1 MRYVTS
7 MHCLSL
13 FRPAVGTCFVC
24 VATPVASGPAVLFRT
39 QRATALCA
47 DLVLSEL
54 STLVLNEPKADVTR
68 TASQTQ
74 DPRPP
79 PPPLYQYPSWKHAK
93 ISSGTFKLCHLAQSV
108 F

>member
-79 PPPLYQYPSWKHAK
+79 PTPLHYISILLGNMPKYPRAHSNFV
-93 ISSGTFKLCHLAQSV
+93 I
-108 F
+108 